1 MRRMLDPKTIGGG
14 SLPSTIEFDKDGNRE
29 VKKNLGVDGKL
40 TLKSLVSA
48 SNPDGDITK
57 ALGGGGGSTL
67 YEYHIVLLDND
78 NLGINREGKFYS
90 SVDIGRQNKT
100 RTLQEIKKQLLPSG
114 SGYAATLNV
123 FGSVKMTEGENTTYY
138 SLVKMVFS
146 TSEIYLY
153 YLDPVKG
160 IKVHSHDFRYD
171 TTNKCNVIRNV
182 ASPRQAN

>member
-14 SLPSTIEFDKDGNRE
+14 GSLPSTIEFDKEGNRK

-40 TLKSLVSA
+40 TLKSLVSNT
-48 SNPDGDITK
+48 NPDGDITK
-57 ALGGGGGSTL
+57 ASGDTL
-67 YEYHIVLLDND
+67 YEYHIVLLDKE

-114 SGYAATLNV
+114 SGYAPTLNV
-123 FGSVKMTEGENTTYY
+123 FGAAKMTEGENTTYY
-138 SLVKMVFS
+138 SLVKMLFS
-146 TSEIYLY
+146 TSNIYLY
-153 YLDPVKG
+153 YLDPAKG

-171 TTNKCNVIRNV
+171 TTNTCNVIRNI
-182 ASPRQAN
+182 ASPRKAN